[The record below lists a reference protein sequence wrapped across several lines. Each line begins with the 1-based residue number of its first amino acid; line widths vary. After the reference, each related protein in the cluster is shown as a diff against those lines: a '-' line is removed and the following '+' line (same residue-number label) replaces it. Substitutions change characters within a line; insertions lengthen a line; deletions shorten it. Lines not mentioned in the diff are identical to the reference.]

1 MPETDI
7 NMEELWEEVQSEVAS
22 RGFTV
27 YPNYIFSTEHKAQWP
42 KEEGIVKFLDLAHE
56 LERKVIYVHSSKFD
70 SEEALD
76 LLLLAPPSDFVDFG
90 VETVL
95 ECLRSFG
102 VEASPEAKEYLK
114 TTKFYEG
121 RRVSI
126 RVEWIFDGIIHTYL
140 RKPAWYTDISELAGR
155 IIDLSE
161 SLSYE

>member
-1 MPETDI
+1 MSETDI

-22 RGFTV
+22 RGYIV
-27 YPNYIFSTEHKAQWP
+27 YPNYIFSTEQKAYWP
-42 KEEGIVKFLDLAHE
+42 QEEGIVKFLDLADQ
-56 LERKVIYVHSSKFD
+56 LERKVIYLHSSEFD
-70 SEEALD
+70 TGEALD

-90 VETVL
+90 VENVR

-102 VEASPEAKEYLK
+102 VESTPEAKDYLK
-114 TTKFYEG
+114 TTKFYDG

-126 RVEWIFDGIIHTYL
+126 RVEWTFDGIIHTYL

>member
-7 NMEELWEEVQSEVAS
+7 NMEELWEEVQSEIAS
-22 RGFTV
+22 RGYIV
-27 YPNYIFSTEHKAQWP
+27 YPNYIFSTEHKAHWP
-42 KEEGIVKFLDLAHE
+42 KEEGLVKFLDLADQ

-76 LLLLAPPSDFVDFG
+76 LLLLAPPSDFIDFG
-90 VETVL
+90 VETVR

-102 VEASPEAKEYLK
+102 VEARPEAKEYLK

-126 RVEWIFDGIIHTYL
+126 RVEWVFDGIIHTYS
-140 RKPAWYTDISELAGR
+140 RKPAWYTDISKLAER
-155 IIDLSE
+155 IIVISE
-161 SLSYE
+161 SLAYE